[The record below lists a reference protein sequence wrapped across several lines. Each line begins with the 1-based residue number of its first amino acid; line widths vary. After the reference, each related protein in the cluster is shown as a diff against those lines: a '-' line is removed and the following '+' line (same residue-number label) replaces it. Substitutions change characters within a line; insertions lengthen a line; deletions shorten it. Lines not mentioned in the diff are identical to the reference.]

1 MYKCVR
7 IEIRTPMGLVKVN
20 PLRAFVLLVLLFSVS
35 SGILQLG
42 FIDFAIGQPA
52 TGPGGTPTSA
62 PNTTTGPGGTPT
74 SAPNTTTGPGG
85 TPTSAPNTTTGPGGT
100 PTSQPENATGSV
112 LATTTTTTSTF
123 SYTEGEFRILTTLTN

>member
-85 TPTSAPNTTTGPGGT
+85 TPTS
-100 PTSQPENATGSV
+100 QPENATGSV
-112 LATTTTTTSTF
+112 LATTTTKTSTF
-123 SYTEGEFRILTTLTN
+123 SYTKGGFQILTTLTNTTTVSPVQP